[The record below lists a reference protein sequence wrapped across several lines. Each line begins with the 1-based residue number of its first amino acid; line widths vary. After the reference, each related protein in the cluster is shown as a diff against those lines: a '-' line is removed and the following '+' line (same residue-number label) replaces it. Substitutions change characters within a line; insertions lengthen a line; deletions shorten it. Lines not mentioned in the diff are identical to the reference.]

1 MRTVLGATVAITL
14 LLSVLVLP
22 VLATQPDGL
31 HCPDFNSPNKVES
44 VVDGDLD
51 GVVLDEGTLFCVKGG
66 NQDATGY
73 LTADGTTTVG
83 EYLPGKYNVSY
94 YITYEGVDPSATPPI
109 TPSPEPSVSPTP
121 SPSTTPA
128 PSETPEVTSPPSPEP
143 SVSPSPEPTLTPAP
157 SESPSPTNTPTQ
169 VPSTPIPTPPETSTE

>member
-22 VLATQPDGL
+22 VLAKPPEGL

-51 GVVLDEGTLFCVKGG
+51 NVVLPAGTLFCVKGG
-66 NQDATGY
+66 PQDATGY

-94 YITYEGVDPSATPPI
+94 YITYEGVEPSVTPPISPPPTTTPSASPSMTPAPSATPQ
-109 TPSPEPSVSPTP
+109 
-121 SPSTTPA
+121 
-128 PSETPEVTSPPSPEP
+128 VTSPPSPEP
-143 SVSPSPEPTLTPAP
+143 SESPSPEPTVTPTP
-157 SESPSPTNTPTQ
+157 SVTPSPTNTPTP
-169 VPSTPIPTPPETSTE
+169 VPSMPIPTPPATDTE